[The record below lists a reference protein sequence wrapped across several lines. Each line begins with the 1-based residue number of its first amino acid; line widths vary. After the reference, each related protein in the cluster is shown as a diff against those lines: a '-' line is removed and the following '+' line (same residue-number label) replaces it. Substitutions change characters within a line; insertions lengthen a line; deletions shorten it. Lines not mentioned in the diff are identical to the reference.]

1 MIYRLDN
8 NYKYSFTEAV
18 KVMTPKHHQV
28 YLILCKIRNYLFN
41 SLKEDVKV
49 FFDDNDGIIHFKMN
63 EHTIKLWGSFTFN
76 DNFQIS
82 NNIEISL
89 QGENLEYICNNTK
102 DANVFD
108 GITINPL
115 MKHVIEVLNDD
126 EKIRMIKY
134 YYRELVIQ
142 CTL

>member
-18 KVMTPKHHQV
+18 KVMTPKYQPV
-28 YLILCKIRNYLFN
+28 YLFLRKIKNELFN
-41 SLKEDVKV
+41 SLKEDIKTS
-49 FFDDNDGIIHFKMN
+49 FDDSDGIICFKTN
-63 EHTIKLWGSFTFN
+63 EHTIKLWGLFTFSDSFN
-76 DNFQIS
+76 LS
-82 NNIEISL
+82 NNIEMFL
-89 QGENLEYICNNTK
+89 QGENLEYVCDNAK
-102 DANVFD
+102 DVNVFD